1 MKKLLLLVLVP
12 FLLECSKKEESD
24 VFIGAYRSLDK
35 VIPYPYLFKYKG
47 KKLSL
52 YNHMGKII
60 GEHQI
65 DSIKEKDALKIAD
78 KEFLVCRKR
87 NERITMFD
95 LSDTINFPRYK
106 DESRSPIYKYLAVFK
121 KTSFNKINMKIEGV
135 RKHLES
141 KVWKYNVEKSGNDN
155 PNEDFVIEKVYSF
168 KEDKVIELTNYYY
181 KEEKIISEHQSMK
194 FELFKIDNQLFL
206 SLSKQTDNPLPIL
219 QITAISDSRISL
231 KDYSVRDLKG
241 KKIIFDSTSFNS
253 GNFNAYVKKSNDF
266 ENCFEGYQGEYYH
279 DDVTYKKGNEFLIN
293 FVNDG
298 IPKVQENKK
307 GYIIIHFNIN
317 CNKKIGDFGL
327 IQMTREYKKTSFSNE
342 LVKHLVNKVASLK
355 DWPNIEE
362 STSNYK
368 DVHAFLMFKVDNG
381 KIVDLCP

>member
-1 MKKLLLLVLVP
+1 
-12 FLLECSKKEESD
+12 
-24 VFIGAYRSLDK
+24 
-35 VIPYPYLFKYKG
+35 
-47 KKLSL
+47 
-52 YNHMGKII
+52 MGKII